1 MKKIFQNITVFC
13 LLCLALFLTGCTE
26 KKPDDSQTNNNQN
39 QNQNTQIP
47 DEPVKTDL
55 EFLQE
60 AVNALEIPTSL
71 TENYEYIKS
80 FEYNGETISA
90 TWVSDKTTSLSNFGV
105 VKRGYNDE
113 EVNLK
118 ATFQYKEETLVK
130 IYKIIVPGMP
140 IEVRFNDSLAEIEIP
155 SEVNGNI
162 TLLTFFYDEEMK
174 ATWTSSHPEII
185 SDTGIYQS
193 PKEHTTVT
201 LTVKLEVGGHSM
213 EKSYEV
219 KTFADPESIKVNHHL
234 VVDDAKD
241 YDKNYLDNCHLEDD
255 VLVLN
260 EGAIEGKY
268 LSNIFEVEPT
278 LSVVASWG
286 ALTSKEATAEVEVRV
301 RVNGKWSMFFS
312 YGAWG
317 LGLENKPMATNTND
331 GMVKISTDEIIVM
344 GGKTAEAI
352 QYRVTLRRNET
363 NIETPKLSF
372 VALAIE
378 YKNYEYK
385 INTSVLPD
393 RVDREVPKL
402 NQNVVPVIGNS
413 ICSPTSS
420 TMLLKYK
427 GHNFSAF
434 DEYENRYIANLARD
448 YGNEIFGNWVYC
460 TVIMTSFGERAYVMR
475 MYSLDELKEHLANV
489 EPVALS
495 VKGKM
500 NAYDSDNSYTT
511 GGHLLVCQG
520 YYEKDGQTIFICN
533 DPNVKEVYVEYSEE
547 TIARVWRMV
556 AYVIE

>member
-1 MKKIFQNITVFC
+1 MNKIWKYTKLVC
-13 LLCLALFLTGCTE
+13 LLLLGIFLVGC
-26 KKPDDSQTNNNQN
+26 DG
-39 QNQNTQIP
+39 
-47 DEPVKTDL
+47 DEPVEPVIPLTFIEKAAATIT
-55 EFLQE
+55 
-60 AVNALEIPTSL
+60 IPTEL
-71 TENYEYIKS
+71 TENIEYIKS
-80 FEYNGETISA
+80 FEYEGKTVTV
-90 TWVSDKTTSLSNFGV
+90 TWKSDKTTSISNFGV

-113 EVNLK
+113 LVKLT
-118 ATFQYKEETLVK
+118 ATFTSDEETFTKV
-130 IYKIIVPGMP
+130 YEIVVPAIP
-140 IEVRFNDSLAEIEIP
+140 TEERFNAALKEIEIP
-155 SEVNGNI
+155 SEVSGNI
-162 TLLTFFYDEEMK
+162 DLLTSFYDEEMK
-174 ATWTSSHPEII
+174 GTWTSSHPAII
-185 SDTGIYQS
+185 SNEGVYSS
-193 PKEHTTVT
+193 PKEHTVVT
-201 LTVKLEVGGHSM
+201 LTVKLEVGGNTM

-219 KTFADPESIKVNHHL
+219 KTFADPAIVKVNHHL
-234 VVDDAKD
+234 VLDDAKN
-241 YDKNYLDNCHLEDD
+241 YDENYLENCHLENN

-260 EGAIEGKY
+260 EGEMVGKY

-286 ALTSKEATAEVEVRV
+286 ALTSIEATAEVEVRV

-344 GGKTAEAI
+344 SGRTAEAI
-352 QYRVTLRRNET
+352 QYRVTLRRSDASV
-363 NIETPKLSF
+363 ETPKLSF

-385 INTSVLPD
+385 INTSALPK

-427 GHNFSAF
+427 GHDFSQF
-434 DEYENRYIANLARD
+434 DEYENRYIANLSRD

-475 MYSLDELKEHLANV
+475 MYSLDELKAHLASV
-489 EPVALS
+489 GPVALS

-500 NAYDSDNSYTT
+500 DAYNTDKAYTT
-511 GGHLLVCQG
+511 NGHLLVCQG
-520 YYEKDGQTIFICN
+520 YYEKDGKTIFICN

-547 TIARVWRMV
+547 TISRVWRMV
-556 AYVIE
+556 SYVIE

>member
-1 MKKIFQNITVFC
+1 MHKIWKYTRLVC
-13 LLCLALFLTGCTE
+13 LILLGIFLVGCKDNSNHEEPDPPLSFIE
-26 KKPDDSQTNNNQN
+26 KAAATII
-39 QNQNTQIP
+39 IP
-47 DEPVKTDL
+47 SE
-55 EFLQE
+55 
-60 AVNALEIPTSL
+60 L
-71 TENYEYIKS
+71 TENIEYIKS
-80 FEYNGETISA
+80 FEFEGKTIA
-90 TWVSDKTTSLSNFGV
+90 VAWKSDKTTSISNFGI
-105 VKRGYNDE
+105 VKQSYNDE
-113 EVNLK
+113 LVKLT
-118 ATFQYKEETLVK
+118 ATFTSGEETFTKV
-130 IYKIIVPGMP
+130 YEVMVPALP
-140 IEVRFNDSLAEIEIP
+140 IEVRFEKSLKEIEIP
-155 SEVNGNI
+155 AEVSGNI
-162 TLLTFFYDEEMK
+162 DLLTAFYDEEMK
-174 ATWTSSHPEII
+174 ATWTSSHPAII
-185 SDTGIYQS
+185 SNEGIYSS
-193 PKEHTTVT
+193 PKEHTIVT
-201 LTVKLEVGGHSM
+201 LTVKLEVGGNTM

-219 KTFADPESIKVNHHL
+219 KTFADPETIKVNHHL
-234 VVDDAKD
+234 VLDDAKN
-241 YDKNYLDNCHLEDD
+241 YDTNYLENCHIEND
-255 VLVLN
+255 VLILN
-260 EGAIEGKY
+260 EGCLEGKY

-286 ALTSKEATAEVEVRV
+286 ALTSKEATAEIEVRV

-344 GGKTAEAI
+344 SGKTAEAI

-363 NIETPKLSF
+363 SIETPKLSF

-385 INTSVLPD
+385 INTSILPD

-427 GHNFSAF
+427 GHDFSKY

-489 EPVALS
+489 GPVALS

-500 NAYDSDNSYTT
+500 DAYNTDKAYTT
-511 GGHLLVCQG
+511 NGHLLVCQG
-520 YYEKDGQTIFICN
+520 YYEKDGQTIFVCN
-533 DPNVKEVYVEYSEE
+533 DPNVKEVYVEYTEE
-547 TIARVWRMV
+547 TISRVWRMV
-556 AYVIE
+556 SYVIE